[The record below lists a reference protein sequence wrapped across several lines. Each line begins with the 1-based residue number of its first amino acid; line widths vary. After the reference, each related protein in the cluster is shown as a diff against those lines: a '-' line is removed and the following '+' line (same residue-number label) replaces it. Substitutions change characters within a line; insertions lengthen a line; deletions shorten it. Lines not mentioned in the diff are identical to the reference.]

1 MMRRSVFDSILLRS
15 AAVLLGG
22 ATAFGTPALAQ
33 LARPRVTPADAP
45 KLLVLPFV
53 RDAQDSALSLVVADG
68 VRERLR
74 TTHLDKFN
82 TITRDN
88 LCRVLTESGFQCDIP
103 LEISVARQVAR
114 FMNARLVLEGSMIRR
129 GDSILVVARLSEASG
144 AAPTAVSTSMIAS
157 ASRTG
162 ASTGGEVANRL
173 VDGYR
178 SFDEVAECRRKL
190 DLQDY
195 LGARRQ
201 AESAIRQF
209 PGNAGAYLCIARIVE
224 AQGGAQDSILAA
236 LRSAYDRDTL
246 NTAVM
251 RSLASKYQAKSDT
264 THLIDMLRRILT
276 IDFRDNDLRINTI
289 RLLAG
294 MGQVDTAIAVANQG
308 LRENPASVELLGAK
322 AIAEA
327 AGSHWDSAAAVMI
340 QVAEIDTARVDSL
353 FVYRLTNYLRQIPDT
368 NNWLV
373 WVRNTTTKFP
383 TQAPYWY
390 TQAELSYAK
399 ADTAGAINAAQH
411 YVALRPEDGRGH
423 LTLARFQVASGQVD
437 SALAHAEAVTDSTL
451 RPFTGPI
458 FLQAGLK
465 SYRDSSWV
473 RAIELLQRA
482 KDNSTG
488 RAVVPAA
495 FFLGLSQVRLG
506 VVIDAQ
512 ADSTHNCDL
521 SRQSQSLWNAA
532 EPNIIAG
539 AAQNREAASQLLS
552 TTIPAYKQRAE
563 QLIRNNC
570 R

>member
-1 MMRRSVFDSILLRS
+1 MRSVFDSMLSRS
-15 AAVLLGG
+15 AALLLFG
-22 ATAFGTPALAQ
+22 AAALSASAQAQ
-33 LARPRVTPADAP
+33 LARPRVTPPDAP

-53 RDAQDSALSLVVADG
+53 RDSRDSALALVVADG

-74 TTHLDKFN
+74 TAHIDKFN

-88 LCRVLTESGFQCDIP
+88 LCRVLTESGFPCDVP
-103 LEISVARQVAR
+103 LEPSVARQVSR

-129 GDSILVVARLSEASG
+129 GDSILVVARLSEAAG
-144 AAPTAVSTSMIAS
+144 AAPTAVSASLIAS
-157 ASRTG
+157 AQRTG
-162 ASTGGEVANRL
+162 AGTGGEVANRL

-195 LGARRQ
+195 PGAIRQ

-224 AQGGAQDSILAA
+224 AQGGSADSVLAA

-251 RSLASKYQAKSDT
+251 RMLASKYQTRNDT

-294 MGQVDTAIAVANQG
+294 MGQVDSALAVANQG
-308 LRENPASVELLGAK
+308 LRENPASVELLGVK

-327 AGSHWDSAAAVMI
+327 AGSHWDSAAAVMN
-340 QVAEIDTARVDSL
+340 QVAEIDTSKVDSL
-353 FVYRLTNYLRQIPDT
+353 FMYRLTNYLRQIPDT
-368 NNWLV
+368 NGLLTWARNAT
-373 WVRNTTTKFP
+373 VRFP
-383 TQAPYWY
+383 TQSPYWY
-390 TQAELSYAK
+390 TLADLSYAK
-399 ADTAGAINAAQH
+399 ADTAGAVAAGQH
-411 YVALRPEDGRGH
+411 FVALMPQDARGRIRLATFH
-423 LTLARFQVASGQVD
+423 LATGQVD
-437 SALAHAEAVTDSTL
+437 SALAHAEAVSDSTL
-451 RPFTGPI
+451 RVFTGPI

-465 SYRDSSWV
+465 YFRDSSYV

-482 KDNSTG
+482 KDNTTG
-488 RAVVPAA
+488 RALVPAA
-495 FFLGLSQVRLG
+495 FFLGLSQVYLG
-506 VVIDAQ
+506 RGIDAQ
-512 ADSTHNCDL
+512 ADSSHNCDL
-521 SRQSQSLWNAA
+521 SRRSQDLWNAA

-539 AAQNREAASQLLS
+539 AAQNRDAANQLLS
-552 TTIPAYKQRAE
+552 QVIPAYKQRAE
-563 QLIRNNC
+563 QLVRNNC
-570 R
+570 H